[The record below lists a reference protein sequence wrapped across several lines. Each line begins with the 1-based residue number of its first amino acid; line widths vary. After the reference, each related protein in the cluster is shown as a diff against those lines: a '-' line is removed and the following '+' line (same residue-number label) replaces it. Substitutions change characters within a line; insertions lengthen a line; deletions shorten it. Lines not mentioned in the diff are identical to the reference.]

1 MKHINVR
8 GESYGFFFWSA
19 VVDGL
24 IFVLILR
31 LFYVMYFIRGM
42 LENTEEI
49 VVGWNNKIVEMTSVM
64 TISEFESMVQEAV
77 DSEANAQ
84 AISDWDNAEN

>member
-1 MKHINVR
+1 MDF
-8 GESYGFFFWSA
+8 SFWSA

-64 TISEFESMVQEAV
+64 TISDFESMVQEAV
-77 DSEANAQ
+77 DSEANSQ

>member
-1 MKHINVR
+1 MDF
-8 GESYGFFFWSA
+8 SFWSA

-64 TISEFESMVQEAV
+64 TISEFKSMVQEAV

>member
-1 MKHINVR
+1 MCEVSR
-8 GESYGFFFWSA
+8 MDFSFWSA

-24 IFVLILR
+24 IFVLVLR

-64 TISEFESMVQEAV
+64 TISEFKSMVQEAV

>member
-1 MKHINVR
+1 MDF
-8 GESYGFFFWSA
+8 SFWSA

-64 TISEFESMVQEAV
+64 TISDFESMVQEAV

>member
-1 MKHINVR
+1 MDF
-8 GESYGFFFWSA
+8 SFWSA

-24 IFVLILR
+24 IFVLVLR

-64 TISEFESMVQEAV
+64 TISEFKSMVQEAV